1 MKKVAMQRLFTQL
14 KVLFILFALGGCGV
28 EFKAT
33 ESPTQSEDPI
43 VLGGGS
49 RVGNALRLNF
59 VFMDLYQSGSPGY
72 QLDLCLNQILFN
84 NLSVPNPER
93 TLAAQTNSPDS
104 SPSGPSSSGA
114 GLATRHRI
122 DNSRVAT
129 TRAGASTPIDAY
141 EYVLDRM
148 SPFVSL
154 ESLLTETESKLE
166 LTASPGCT
174 YAPNANYSIQLRDS
188 ATNQVIA
195 SSSEPKSFVF
205 TGHLQLDSANGAT
218 VGLYNEILP
227 AVLDASVGTPNLFD
241 ALMTEAA
248 LAGQLRQLD

>member
-1 MKKVAMQRLFTQL
+1 MKKVAIQRLFAQL
-14 KVLFILFALGGCGV
+14 KVLMVLFALGGCGV

-33 ESPTQSEDPI
+33 ESPSQSEDPI

-59 VFMDLYQSGSPGY
+59 VFMDLYQTGSPGY
-72 QLDLCLNQILFN
+72 RLDLCLNQISFN
-84 NLSVPNPER
+84 NLRVPNPER
-93 TLAAQTNSPDS
+93 PTPGQANSSDS

-122 DNSRVAT
+122 DNSRVTAT
-129 TRAGASTPIDAY
+129 RTGASNVIDAY
-141 EYVLDRM
+141 HYVLDRM

-154 ESLLTETESKLE
+154 DSLLTETESKLE
-166 LTASPGCT
+166 FTAAPGCT
-174 YAPNANYSIQLRDS
+174 YAPNADYSIQLRDLF
-188 ATNQVIA
+188 TNQVIA
-195 SSSEPKSFVF
+195 SSPEPLTFMF
-205 TGHLQLDSANGAT
+205 RGHLQLDSANGAT
-218 VGLYNEILP
+218 VGLYNEFLP
-227 AVLDASVGTPNLFD
+227 AVLDASVSTPNLLD